1 MKSLHQNSEFYPT
14 ISVKIIRSAYYKTN
28 KSAHQNS
35 VKVLSDKISEKDQS
49 KYLTLCNFC

>member
-1 MKSLHQNSEFYPT
+1 MKSVHQNSEYYPT
-14 ISVKIIRSAYYKTN
+14 ISVKKIRSAYYKTN

-49 KYLTLCNFC
+49 